1 MSNFTC
7 RIQYTS
13 GLFVDLFEKTV
24 GVHFVKP
31 CAPILVLNGNIG
43 YPGKVQTRD
52 FLRYCSRSW
61 DTVFYI
67 PGTHELGTKG
77 LDNVG
82 FMRHTVGG
90 LENVFVLH
98 NEAMLHRKS
107 DTLFL
112 GTHDDE
118 DWVHTWC
125 KNISPVD
132 SNSVKVAVL
141 SFKPPTNYEHITRPS
156 TWIFGNQ
163 IGGKQTV
170 YKNGLLT
177 AYNGR
182 GRIDGTNDFTGDKGW
197 SRSAHL
203 NITQLV

>member
-1 MSNFTC
+1 MSNLAC

-13 GLFVDLFEKTV
+13 GLFVDMFEKTV

-43 YPGKVQTRD
+43 YPGKAQTRD
-52 FLRYCSRSW
+52 FLRHCSRNW

-67 PGTHELGTKG
+67 PGAHELGTKG

-82 FMRHTVGG
+82 FMRHNVGELG
-90 LENVFVLH
+90 NVYVLH

-112 GTHDDE
+112 GTYDDE
-118 DWVHTWC
+118 EWAHSWC
-125 KNISPVD
+125 KQISPAD
-132 SNSVKVAVL
+132 SYSAKVAVL
-141 SFKPPTNYEHITRPS
+141 SHKPPTNYEQITRVS
-156 TWIFGNQ
+156 TWIYGSH

-182 GRIDGTNDFTGDKGW
+182 GRIDGKNDFTGEKGW
-197 SRSAHL
+197 SRSACL
-203 NITQLV
+203 NVTNLV